1 MKALALILISL
12 ALCFSLLA
20 ETPRFHE
27 QHYLTE
33 LEALEIS
40 FSNANRYETT
50 GVTLSD
56 EQVTE
61 LSKKLGWKINES
73 EFQLIKAFAEDN
85 QILGYAM
92 VLNENGKYYPITF
105 LVAVTPEFSI
115 KNISVMVY
123 REKIGSNVR
132 KKRFLKQYKG
142 KTKDDP
148 LMVDYDIMGI
158 SGATI
163 SSWSIASGAKKALIM
178 LESIIN
184 DQAQL
189 NTSI

>member
-1 MKALALILISL
+1 MKALVFILINL
-12 ALCFSLLA
+12 ALCFSLIA
-20 ETPRFHE
+20 ETPRYHE

-56 EQVTE
+56 EQVIE

-73 EFQLIKAFAEDN
+73 EFQLIKAFAKDN
-85 QILGYAM
+85 EILGYAM

-184 DQAQL
+184 DQAES

>member
-1 MKALALILISL
+1 
-12 ALCFSLLA
+12 
-20 ETPRFHE
+20 
-27 QHYLTE
+27 
-33 LEALEIS
+33 
-40 FSNANRYETT
+40 
-50 GVTLSD
+50 
-56 EQVTE
+56 
-61 LSKKLGWKINES
+61 
-73 EFQLIKAFAEDN
+73 
-85 QILGYAM
+85 
-92 VLNENGKYYPITF
+92 
-105 LVAVTPEFSI
+105 
-115 KNISVMVY
+115 MVY

-184 DQAQL
+184 DQAES

>member
-1 MKALALILISL
+1 MKALAFILINL
-12 ALCFSLLA
+12 ALCFSLVA
-20 ETPRFHE
+20 ETPRYHE

-56 EQVTE
+56 EQVIE

-73 EFQLIKAFAEDN
+73 EFQLIKAFAKDN
-85 QILGYAM
+85 EILGYAM

-184 DQAQL
+184 DQAES